1 MSKLFRFVEN
11 GEDAVS
17 VTENAECDLTD
28 NEADEALDD
37 LEEDHVVNG
46 NEVED
51 DQVECEEEQQE
62 PEIVDPYA
70 GLTEEEKEAKIRQEQ
85 IMAKKQKVNLHKV
98 DLCLVTYHTCLNYRL
113 VVKII
118 IPRSKN
124 VNNKNSMW
132 QALTK
137 KIEQVRKIFTFVS
150 RWLSWSFV
158 CSFVISTLTK

>member
-1 MSKLFRFVEN
+1 MSKLFHFVEN

-51 DQVECEEEQQE
+51 DQVEYEEEQRE

-98 DLCLVTYHTCLNYRL
+98 DLCQY
-113 VVKII
+113 
-118 IPRSKN
+118 
-124 VNNKNSMW
+124 
-132 QALTK
+132 
-137 KIEQVRKIFTFVS
+137 FTS
-150 RWLSWSFV
+150 
-158 CSFVISTLTK
+158 I

>member
-98 DLCLVTYHTCLNYRL
+98 DLCQSLTSNIHLNIFKSSKFENNFCIDVESYQFNTTFHKTLVINL
-113 VVKII
+113 
-118 IPRSKN
+118 RST
-124 VNNKNSMW
+124 
-132 QALTK
+132 A
-137 KIEQVRKIFTFVS
+137 
-150 RWLSWSFV
+150 
-158 CSFVISTLTK
+158 

>member
-85 IMAKKQKVNLHKV
+85 IMAKKQKVNLHNVCQYFTSNIHLNIFKSSKFENYFCRDV
-98 DLCLVTYHTCLNYRL
+98 ESYQFNTTFHKTLVINL
-113 VVKII
+113 
-118 IPRSKN
+118 RST
-124 VNNKNSMW
+124 
-132 QALTK
+132 A
-137 KIEQVRKIFTFVS
+137 
-150 RWLSWSFV
+150 
-158 CSFVISTLTK
+158 